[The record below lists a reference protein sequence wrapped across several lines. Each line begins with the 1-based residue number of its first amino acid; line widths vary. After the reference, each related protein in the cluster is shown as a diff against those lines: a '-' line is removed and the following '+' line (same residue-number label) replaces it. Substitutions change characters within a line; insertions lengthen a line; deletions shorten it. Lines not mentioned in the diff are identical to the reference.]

1 MNLTLHTMYKIRPI
15 VILPA
20 LATSI
25 VFTACG
31 GKEAPA
37 PAGVL
42 MQAWP
47 DAVSDR
53 VLAADRWVSS
63 TAAFGS
69 YSSFQIG
76 EIQVCGDAAQS
87 LSTDDAQ
94 ALVESLGAQ
103 LRQAF
108 SVTRQDN
115 AAGGAGTLVVRADI
129 VQAVANQP
137 VRNVNPLTQIRG
149 AGYGTV
155 TAEIQVTDGGTGQL
169 LLAFRQTGKT
179 ERFSAEKLTWWG
191 SAEKYFGEWAKEV
204 ASACGG

>member
-1 MNLTLHTMYKIRPI
+1 MNAIRPI
-15 VILPA
+15 VLTTALVTSIA
-20 LATSI
+20 LA
-25 VFTACG
+25 ACG
-31 GKEAPA
+31 SKDAPA

-42 MQAWP
+42 MQSWP
-47 DAVSDR
+47 DAVTNQ
-53 VLAADRWVSS
+53 VLASDRWVSS
-63 TAAFGS
+63 SAAWGS
-69 YSSFQIG
+69 YTSFQLG
-76 EIQVCGDAAQS
+76 GVQVCGDAADS
-87 LSTDDAQ
+87 LSTGDAQ
-94 ALVESLGAQ
+94 TLVDSLGAQ
-103 LRQAF
+103 LGQAFGVKRQA
-108 SVTRQDN
+108 STT
-115 AAGGAGTLVVRADI
+115 GGAGTLVIKADI

-191 SAEKYFGEWAKEV
+191 SAEKFFGEWAKDA